1 MFMVE
6 YLLYFILVLVFF
18 GAVVLG
24 FTTVPYR
31 GVISLMI
38 ISFFCCAAVAV
49 MGRTYAALVMY
60 IVYLGGLVVVFGYC
74 VSVEKGGEVGAGAGG
89 LWYFLVL
96 VGVGVL
102 VGVMGLISGGGGQG
116 LLVYFGWEDLV
127 CLETNGYGVF
137 YYGGGVG
144 LMVCAWGL
152 IVVLFSVLVVLG
164 WTRLGGFRPF

>member
-1 MFMVE
+1 MFLVE

-18 GAVVLG
+18 GAVVLS
-24 FTTVPYR
+24 FTVVPYR
-31 GVISLMI
+31 GVISLMV
-38 ISFFCCAAVAV
+38 ISFFCCVAMAV

-74 VSVEKGGEVGAGAGG
+74 VSVEKEGEASIGVGG

-102 VGVMGLISGGGGQG
+102 VGVTGLVLGGGGQG

-127 CLETNGYGVF
+127 CLEVNGYGVF
-137 YYGGGVG
+137 YCGGGVG

-152 IVVLFSVLVVLG
+152 IVALFSVLVILG
-164 WTRLGGFRPF
+164 WTRLGGYRPF